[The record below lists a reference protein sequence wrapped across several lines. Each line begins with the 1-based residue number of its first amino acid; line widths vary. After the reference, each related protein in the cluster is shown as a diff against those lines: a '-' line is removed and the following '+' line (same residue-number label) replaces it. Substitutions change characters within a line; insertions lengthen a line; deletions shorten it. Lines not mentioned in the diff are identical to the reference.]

1 MKAIINGKIIRKDN
15 IIENKILVFDNKIIG
30 ITDSLPNEDIE
41 VIDAKGLYVSPGLID
56 IHIHGNKGYDTMT
69 ASKKELSL
77 MSESI
82 ASTGVTS
89 YLATT
94 MTMDTKIIEDRL
106 NTLREYINQDKFNGA
121 KIIGI
126 HLEGPFLN
134 ERYCGAQD
142 PKFIVGPSFDM
153 INKHSDIIKV
163 ITYAPE
169 KDLNFEF
176 TKYIKNNTDIV
187 LSMGHTSASYEE
199 AVEAIKHGAS
209 NATHLF
215 NAMSGL
221 NHRNPGV
228 VGASVMNNV
237 KCEIIAD
244 GIHTH
249 TDIFK
254 FLLKT
259 KNIEDIILVTDAIEA
274 TGLADGIYT
283 LGGQPIKVE
292 NNSARLVS
300 NGALAGSTAKL
311 NCMVKNFM
319 KHTNLD
325 IIQSINLASINPAV
339 SIGIDDKKGS
349 IEIGKDADIAIFDEE
364 LNCHMTI
371 VEGNIKFKN
380 GIL

>member
-1 MKAIINGKIIRKDN
+1 MKAIINGKIIRRN
-15 IIENKILVFDNKIIG
+15 GLIENKIILFDDKIR
-30 ITDSLPNEDIE
+30 DLANSLPDNCTE
-41 VIDAKGLYVSPGLID
+41 VIDAKGMYISPGLID

-69 ASKKELSL
+69 ASKEELSI
-77 MSESI
+77 MSKSI
-82 ASTGVTS
+82 SSTGVTS

-94 MTMDTKIIEDRL
+94 MTMDTTIITDRL
-106 NTLREYINQDKFNGA
+106 NLLREYINQDNNIGA
-121 KIIGI
+121 KMLGV

-134 ERYCGAQD
+134 EKFCGAQD

-153 INKHSDIIKV
+153 IDKYNDIIKI

-169 KDLNFEF
+169 KDFNFEF
-176 TKYIKNNTDIV
+176 TKYIKNNTNIV
-187 LSMGHTSASYEE
+187 LSMGHTNASYEE
-199 AVEAIKHGAS
+199 AVEAINNGAS

-228 VGASVMNNV
+228 VGASVMNKV
-237 KCEIIAD
+237 KCELIAD

-259 KNIEDIILVTDAIEA
+259 KDLEDIILVTDAIEA
-274 TGLADGIYT
+274 TGLADGIYS

-311 NCMVKNFM
+311 NEVVKNFM
-319 KHTNLD
+319 EHTDLD
-325 IIQSINLASINPAV
+325 INQAINLASINPAV
-339 SIGIDDKKGS
+339 SLGIDDKKGS
-349 IEIGKDADIAIFDEE
+349 IEIGKDADIAIFDKE
-364 LNCHMTI
+364 LNCHATI
-371 VEGNIKFKN
+371 VEGKIKYK
-380 GIL
+380 I